1 MGLMAQV
8 DRARSTLQS
17 ANEQLSEARELLGK
31 PKQEA
36 PKEPEEKGF
45 FGKLKDNLSDIG
57 HTVLDVAGLVPVI
70 GAPADALNGVWYAA
84 EGDWVNAGLSA
95 AGIIPFVGE
104 AAVAGKLGAKGV
116 DALRGADEVADA
128 AREAG
133 EATAREAG
141 QAAKVPGFSDIENA
155 VITEARS
162 MLQAEEM
169 TQLRAAY
176 AAGES
181 VEVRIGGR
189 MIQYE
194 PNLPSSGMTAFGE
207 NGFFLGPE
215 AFKSEA
221 ELVQTLLHETH
232 RLSTSDIG
240 RGAGVSGAVATSET
254 NAAFEFAERA
264 YRAAFEN

>member
-1 MGLMAQV
+1 MAQV
-8 DRARSTLQS
+8 DRARSTLQA
-17 ANEQLSEARELLGK
+17 ANEQLSEARELLGL

-57 HTVLDVAGLVPVI
+57 HTVLDVAGLVPVL
-70 GAPADALNGVWYAA
+70 GAPADALNGVWYAT

-95 AGIIPFVGE
+95 AGMIPFVGE
-104 AAVAGKLGAKGV
+104 AAVAAKLGAKGV
-116 DALRGADEVADA
+116 DALRGADEAADA

-141 QAAKVPGFSDIENA
+141 QAATKVPGFSDIENA

-162 MLQAEEM
+162 MLQVEEM
-169 TQLRAAY
+169 AQLRAAH

-215 AFKSEA
+215 AFQSEA